1 MQLISIDVGIKN
13 LAYCILE
20 KNIDA
25 IANLDA
31 NANANVYKIIKW
43 DSINL
48 CGEEPTCL
56 ECKNKASY
64 TKNELNYCLTHAKKT
79 GFIIPTKD
87 NSSSAIKKLKIENL
101 ISLATEYKIT
111 INENDKKNIILKT
124 VIDFFNTTMM
134 EKTNKTSANSLDL
147 VTIGISLKKE
157 FDKILPLVTIDQ
169 VIIENQIGPIANRM
183 KMIQG
188 MIAQYFIMSG
198 IPAVTCVS
206 SMNKLKAFTHSGNNK
221 NEYNKNEYNKTEY
234 NKTEYNKTEYNKTE
248 YKDRKK
254 LGIDI
259 TKDMI
264 ADMKDWTPFFL
275 QHKKKDDLADSFLQG
290 IWFLQNKYGLIIDN
304 I

>member
-20 KNIDA
+20 KNN
-25 IANLDA
+25 IADA
-31 NANANVYKIIKW
+31 NANPCDYKIIKW

-48 CGEEPTCL
+48 CGDEPNCL

-79 GFIIPTKD
+79 GFIIPTKN
-87 NSSSAIKKLKIENL
+87 NSSSAIKKMKIESI

-111 INENDKKNIILKT
+111 INETDKKNVILKT
-124 VIDFFNTTMM
+124 VIDFLNKNIM

-157 FDKILPLVTIDQ
+157 FDKILPLVNIGQ

-188 MIAQYFIMSG
+188 MIAQYFIMCG

-206 SMNKLKAFTHSGNNK
+206 SMNKLKAFTESQNKTDHTKGDKNK
-221 NEYNKNEYNKTEY
+221 N
-234 NKTEYNKTEYNKTE
+234 E

-254 LGIDI
+254 LGIEI
-259 TKDMI
+259 TKGVIDN
-264 ADMKDWTPFFL
+264 MKDWVPFFL
-275 QHKKKDDLADSFLQG
+275 AHKKKDDLADSFLQG
-290 IWFLQNKYGLIIDN
+290 IWFLQNKYGLIIDYKHN
-304 I
+304 M

>member
-13 LAYCILE
+13 LAYCILD
-20 KNIDA
+20 KNTDS
-25 IANLDA
+25 NA
-31 NANANVYKIIKW
+31 NANANANPGDYKIIKW

-48 CGEEPTCL
+48 CGDEPNCL
-56 ECKNKASY
+56 ECKKKASY

-87 NSSSAIKKLKIENL
+87 NSSSAIKKMKIESL

-124 VIDFFNTTMM
+124 VIDFFNINMM

-157 FDKILPLVTIDQ
+157 FDKIIPHVNIDQ
-169 VIIENQIGPIANRM
+169 VIM
-183 KMIQG
+183 C
-188 MIAQYFIMSG
+188 G

-206 SMNKLKAFTHSGNNK
+206 SMNKLKAFTESDHTKGDKNK
-221 NEYNKNEYNKTEY
+221 S
-234 NKTEYNKTEYNKTE
+234 E

-259 TKDMI
+259 TKGMI
-264 ADMKDWTPFFL
+264 ADMKDWIPFFL

-290 IWFLQNKYGLIIDN
+290 IWFLQNKYGLVIEYKHN
-304 I
+304 

>member
-1 MQLISIDVGIKN
+1 MKLISIDVGIKN

-20 KNIDA
+20 KND
-25 IANLDA
+25 NA
-31 NANANVYKIIKW
+31 NANAGDYKIIKW

-48 CGEEPTCL
+48 CGDEPNCL
-56 ECKNKASY
+56 QCKNKASY

-111 INENDKKNIILKT
+111 INENNKKNLILKT
-124 VIDFFNTTMM
+124 VIDFFDKNIM

-157 FDKILPLVTIDQ
+157 FDKINPLVNINQ

-188 MIAQYFIMSG
+188 MIAQYFIMTG

-206 SMNKLKAFTHSGNNK
+206 SMNKLKAFS
-221 NEYNKNEYNKTEY
+221 ESQNKTDQ
-234 NKTEYNKTEYNKTE
+234 NKTE

-259 TKDMI
+259 TKGII
-264 ADMKDWTPFFL
+264 ADMKDWVPFFL
-275 QHKKKDDLADSFLQG
+275 AHKKKDDLADSFLQG
-290 IWFLQNKYGLIIDN
+290 IWFLQNKYGLIIEYKHNYHD
-304 I
+304 

>member
-20 KNIDA
+20 KNTDS
-25 IANLDA
+25 
-31 NANANVYKIIKW
+31 NAHTCDYKIIKW

-48 CGEEPTCL
+48 CGEQPICSQ
-56 ECKNKASY
+56 CKNKASY

-87 NSSSAIKKLKIENL
+87 NSSSTIKKLKIENL
-101 ISLATEYKIT
+101 ISLANDYKLT
-111 INENDKKNIILKT
+111 INENDKKNVILKK
-124 VIDFFNTTMM
+124 VIDFFDKKIM

-157 FDKILPLVTIDQ
+157 FDKIVPNVTIDQ

-206 SMNKLKAFTHSGNNK
+206 SMNKLKAFTESQNKTDHTKGDQNK
-221 NEYNKNEYNKTEY
+221 N
-234 NKTEYNKTEYNKTE
+234 E

-254 LGIDI
+254 LGIEI
-259 TKDMI
+259 TKNI
-264 ADMKDWTPFFL
+264 IGDMKDWITFFIA
-275 QHKKKDDLADSFLQG
+275 HKKKDDLADSFLQG
-290 IWFLQNKYGLIIDN
+290 IWFLQNKYGLNID
-304 I
+304 

>member
-1 MQLISIDVGIKN
+1 MRLISIDVGIKN

-20 KNIDA
+20 KNT
-25 IANLDA
+25 DA
-31 NANANVYKIIKW
+31 NANDNANANPNEGDYKIIKW

-48 CGEEPTCL
+48 CGDEPNCL

-79 GFIIPTKD
+79 GFIIPTKN
-87 NSSSAIKKLKIENL
+87 NSSSAIKKMKIESL

-124 VIDFFNTTMM
+124 VIDFFDKNMM

-157 FDKILPLVTIDQ
+157 FDKIIPLVNIDQ

-188 MIAQYFIMSG
+188 MIAQYFIMCG
-198 IPAVTCVS
+198 IQDVMFVS
-206 SMNKLKAFTHSGNNK
+206 SVNKLKAFTDTDQNK
-221 NEYNKNEYNKTEY
+221 SDQNKSD
-234 NKTEYNKTEYNKTE
+234 

-254 LGIDI
+254 LGIEI
-259 TKDMI
+259 TKGI
-264 ADMKDWTPFFL
+264 IEKMKDWTPFFL
-275 QHKKKDDLADSFLQG
+275 AHKKKDDLADSFLQG
-290 IWFLQNKYGLIIDN
+290 IWFLQK
-304 I
+304 

>member
-20 KNIDA
+20 KNTDVG
-25 IANLDA
+25 D
-31 NANANVYKIIKW
+31 YKIIKW

-48 CGEEPTCL
+48 CGDEPNCK

-64 TKNELNYCLTHAKKT
+64 TKNELNYCLTHEKKT

-87 NSSSAIKKLKIENL
+87 KSPSAIKKLKIESL
-101 ISLATEYKIT
+101 ISLANEYKIT
-111 INENDKKNIILKT
+111 IDDNGKKNVILKT
-124 VIDFFNTTMM
+124 VIDFFDTNMM
-134 EKTNKTSANSLDL
+134 EKTNKTSADSLDL

-157 FDKILPLVTIDQ
+157 FDKIIPLVNIDQ

-188 MIAQYFIMSG
+188 MIAQYFIMCG
-198 IPAVTCVS
+198 IPTVTCVS
-206 SMNKLKAFTHSGNNK
+206 SMNKLKAFSESDQNK
-221 NEYNKNEYNKTEY
+221 S
-234 NKTEYNKTEYNKTE
+234 E

-259 TKDMI
+259 TKGMI
-264 ADMKDWTPFFL
+264 AVMKEWTPFFL
-275 QHKKKDDLADSFLQG
+275 AHKKKDDLADSFLQG
-290 IWFLQNKYGLIIDN
+290 IWFLQNKYGLILDYKHN
-304 I
+304 YSM

>member
-20 KNIDA
+20 KN
-25 IANLDA
+25 A
-31 NANANVYKIIKW
+31 NANANANANPNANANANANAENAYKIIKW

-48 CGEEPTCL
+48 CGDEPNCL
-56 ECKNKASY
+56 QCKNKASY

-79 GFIIPTKD
+79 GFIVPTKD
-87 NSSSAIKKLKIENL
+87 KSPSAIKKMKIEDL
-101 ISLATEYKIT
+101 SLLATEYKIT
-111 INENDKKNIILKT
+111 IDVNDKKNVILKT
-124 VIDFFNTTMM
+124 VIDYFNKNML

-157 FDKILPLVTIDQ
+157 FDKIVPLVNIDQ

-188 MIAQYFIMSG
+188 MIAQYFIMCG

-206 SMNKLKAFTHSGNNK
+206 SMNKLKAFTESDTNK
-221 NEYNKNEYNKTEY
+221 SDHTKGDKS
-234 NKTEYNKTEYNKTE
+234 E

-259 TKDMI
+259 TKGII
-264 ADMKDWTPFFL
+264 ADMKDWIPFFL
-275 QHKKKDDLADSFLQG
+275 AHKKKDDLADSFLQG
-290 IWFLQNKYGLIIDN
+290 IWFLQNKYGLIIN
-304 I
+304 Y

>member
-20 KNIDA
+20 KNANA
-25 IANLDA
+25 IAGANAIADA
-31 NANANVYKIIKW
+31 NPCDYKIIKW
-43 DSINL
+43 DSLNL
-48 CGEEPTCL
+48 CGDEPNCL

-64 TKNELNYCLTHAKKT
+64 TKNKLNYCLTHAKKT

-87 NSSSAIKKLKIENL
+87 NSSSAIKKMKIESL
-101 ISLATEYKIT
+101 ISLAGDYKIT
-111 INENDKKNIILKT
+111 INENDKKNVILKT
-124 VIDFFNTTMM
+124 VIDFFDKNRM

-157 FDKILPLVTIDQ
+157 FDKIVPHVTIDQ

-188 MIAQYFIMSG
+188 MIAQYFIMCG
-198 IPAVTCVS
+198 IPQVTCVS
-206 SMNKLKAFTHSGNNK
+206 SMNKLKAFTESDHTKGDKSD
-221 NEYNKNEYNKTEY
+221 
-234 NKTEYNKTEYNKTE
+234 

-254 LGIDI
+254 LGIEI
-259 TKDMI
+259 TKGIIEKSII
-264 ADMKDWTPFFL
+264 AEMKEWTPFFL

-290 IWFLQNKYGLIIDN
+290 IWFLQNKYGLII
-304 I
+304 

>member
-20 KNIDA
+20 KNTDV
-25 IANLDA
+25 NTNTD
-31 NANANVYKIIKW
+31 VGDYKIIKW

-48 CGEEPTCL
+48 CGDEPNCK

-87 NSSSAIKKLKIENL
+87 KSPSAIKKMKIESL
-101 ISLATEYKIT
+101 ITLASEYKIT
-111 INENDKKNIILKT
+111 IDDNSKKNVILKT
-124 VIDFFNTTMM
+124 IIDFFDKNMM

-157 FDKILPLVTIDQ
+157 FDKIITLVNIDQ

-206 SMNKLKAFTHSGNNK
+206 SMNKLKAFTESDTKGDKNK
-221 NEYNKNEYNKTEY
+221 S
-234 NKTEYNKTEYNKTE
+234 E

-259 TKDMI
+259 TKGII
-264 ADMKDWTPFFL
+264 ADMKDWIPFFL

-290 IWFLQNKYGLIIDN
+290 IWFLQNKYGLIIEYKHN
-304 I
+304 

>member
-20 KNIDA
+20 KNN
-25 IANLDA
+25 IADA
-31 NANANVYKIIKW
+31 NANPCDYKIIKW

-48 CGEEPTCL
+48 CGDEPNCL

-79 GFIIPTKD
+79 GFIIPTKN
-87 NSSSAIKKLKIENL
+87 NSSSAIKKMKIESI

-111 INENDKKNIILKT
+111 INETDKKNVILKT
-124 VIDFFNTTMM
+124 VIDFLNKNIM

-157 FDKILPLVTIDQ
+157 FDKILPLVNIGQ

-188 MIAQYFIMSG
+188 MIAQYFIMCG

-206 SMNKLKAFTHSGNNK
+206 SMNKLKAFTESQNKTDHTKGDKNK
-221 NEYNKNEYNKTEY
+221 N
-234 NKTEYNKTEYNKTE
+234 E

-254 LGIDI
+254 LGIEI
-259 TKDMI
+259 TKGVIDN
-264 ADMKDWTPFFL
+264 MKDWITFFL
-275 QHKKKDDLADSFLQG
+275 EHKKKDDLADSFLQG
-290 IWFLQNKYGLIIDN
+290 IWFLQNKYGLVIEYKHN
-304 I
+304 

>member
-20 KNIDA
+20 KN
-25 IANLDA
+25 NEN
-31 NANANVYKIIKW
+31 NADYKIIKW

-48 CGEEPTCL
+48 CGEEPNCL
-56 ECKNKASY
+56 HCKNKASY

-87 NSSSAIKKLKIENL
+87 KSPSAIKKLKIENL
-101 ISLATEYKIT
+101 LKLATEYNIT
-111 INENDKKNIILKT
+111 VDVNGNKNVILKT
-124 VIDFFNTTMM
+124 IIEFFNKNMM
-134 EKTNKTSANSLDL
+134 DKTNKTSANNLDL

-157 FDKILPLVTIDQ
+157 FDKIIPLVNIDQ

-188 MIAQYFIMSG
+188 MIAQYFIMCS

-206 SMNKLKAFTHSGNNK
+206 SMNKLKAFTDSSNKGDNNK
-221 NEYNKNEYNKTEY
+221 GDNNKS
-234 NKTEYNKTEYNKTE
+234 E

-254 LGIDI
+254 LGINI
-259 TKDMI
+259 TKGI
-264 ADMKDWTPFFL
+264 IGDMKDWIPFFL
-275 QHKKKDDLADSFLQG
+275 AHKKKDDLADSFLQG
-290 IWFLQNKYGLIIDN
+290 IWFLQNKYGLIIDYTDN
-304 I
+304 STN

>member
-1 MQLISIDVGIKN
+1 MQIISIDVGIKN

-20 KNIDA
+20 KN
-25 IANLDA
+25 A
-31 NANANVYKIIKW
+31 NANANASDYKIIKW

-48 CGEEPTCL
+48 CGDEPNCL
-56 ECKNKASY
+56 ECKKKASY

-87 NSSSAIKKLKIENL
+87 NSSSAIKKMKIESL

-111 INENDKKNIILKT
+111 INENDKKNVILKT
-124 VIDFFNTTMM
+124 VIDFFDKNMM

-157 FDKILPLVTIDQ
+157 FDKIVPHVNIDQ

-188 MIAQYFIMSG
+188 MIAQYFIMCG
-198 IPAVTCVS
+198 IPQVAGVS
-206 SMNKLKAFTHSGNNK
+206 SMNKLKAFTESDQ
-221 NEYNKNEYNKTEY
+221 
-234 NKTEYNKTEYNKTE
+234 NKTE

-259 TKDMI
+259 TKGI
-264 ADMKDWTPFFL
+264 IGDMKDWIPFFL

-290 IWFLQNKYGLIIDN
+290 IWFLQNKYGLIIEYKHN
-304 I
+304 

>member
-20 KNIDA
+20 KNN
-25 IANLDA
+25 IADA
-31 NANANVYKIIKW
+31 NANPCDYKIIKW

-48 CGEEPTCL
+48 CGDEPNCL

-79 GFIIPTKD
+79 GFIIPTKN
-87 NSSSAIKKLKIENL
+87 NSSSAIKKMKIESI

-111 INENDKKNIILKT
+111 INETDKKNVILKT
-124 VIDFFNTTMM
+124 VIDFLNKNIM

-157 FDKILPLVTIDQ
+157 FDKILPLVNIGQ

-188 MIAQYFIMSG
+188 MIAQYFIMCG

-206 SMNKLKAFTHSGNNK
+206 SMNKLKAFTESQNKTDHTKGDKNK
-221 NEYNKNEYNKTEY
+221 N
-234 NKTEYNKTEYNKTE
+234 E

-254 LGIDI
+254 LGIEI
-259 TKDMI
+259 TKGVIDN
-264 ADMKDWTPFFL
+264 MKDWITFFL
-275 QHKKKDDLADSFLQG
+275 EHKKKDDLADSFLQG
-290 IWFLQNKYGLIIDN
+290 IWFLQNKYGLIIDYKHN
-304 I
+304 M

>member
-20 KNIDA
+20 KNA
-25 IANLDA
+25 DA
-31 NANANVYKIIKW
+31 NANLGDYKIIKW

-48 CGEEPTCL
+48 CGDEPNCL
-56 ECKNKASY
+56 QCKNKASY

-79 GFIIPTKD
+79 GFIVPTKD
-87 NSSSAIKKLKIENL
+87 KSPSAIKKMKIENL

-111 INENDKKNIILKT
+111 IDVNDKKNIILKT
-124 VIDFFNTTMM
+124 VIDYFDKNML

-157 FDKILPLVTIDQ
+157 FDKIVPLVNIDQ
-169 VIIENQIGPIANRM
+169 VIIENQIGPLANRM

-188 MIAQYFIMSG
+188 MIAQYFIMCG

-206 SMNKLKAFTHSGNNK
+206 SMNKLKAFTESDQ
-221 NEYNKNEYNKTEY
+221 
-234 NKTEYNKTEYNKTE
+234 NKTE

-259 TKDMI
+259 TKGMI
-264 ADMKDWTPFFL
+264 VDMKDWAPFFL
-275 QHKKKDDLADSFLQG
+275 AHKKKDDLADSFLQG
-290 IWFLQNKYGLIIDN
+290 IWFLQNKYGLIIEYKHN
-304 I
+304 M

>member
-20 KNIDA
+20 KN
-25 IANLDA
+25 A
-31 NANANVYKIIKW
+31 NANANANDYKIIKW

-48 CGEEPTCL
+48 CGDEPNCL
-56 ECKNKASY
+56 QCKNKASY

-79 GFIIPTKD
+79 GFIVPTKD
-87 NSSSAIKKLKIENL
+87 NSPSVIKKMKIESL

-111 INENDKKNIILKT
+111 LDVNDKKNVILKT
-124 VIDFFNTTMM
+124 VIDYFYKNML
-134 EKTNKTSANSLDL
+134 EKTNKTSANTLDL

-157 FDKILPLVTIDQ
+157 FDKIVPHVNIDQ

-188 MIAQYFIMSG
+188 MIAQYFIMCG
-198 IPAVTCVS
+198 IPQVAGVS
-206 SMNKLKAFTHSGNNK
+206 STNKLKAFTESDHTKGDK
-221 NEYNKNEYNKTEY
+221 
-234 NKTEYNKTEYNKTE
+234 NKTE

-259 TKDMI
+259 TKGMI
-264 ADMKDWTPFFL
+264 VDMKDWTPFFL
-275 QHKKKDDLADSFLQG
+275 AHKKKDDLADSFLQG
-290 IWFLQNKYGLIIDN
+290 IWFLQNKYGLIIEYKHN
-304 I
+304 Y

>member
-20 KNIDA
+20 KNT
-25 IANLDA
+25 DA
-31 NANANVYKIIKW
+31 NANANPGDYKIIKW

-48 CGEEPTCL
+48 CGDEPNCL
-56 ECKNKASY
+56 ECKKKASY
-64 TKNELNYCLTHAKKT
+64 TKNELNYCLTHAKKAR
-79 GFIIPTKD
+79 FIIPTKD
-87 NSSSAIKKLKIENL
+87 NSSSAIKKMKIESL

-124 VIDFFNTTMM
+124 VIDFFNINMM

-157 FDKILPLVTIDQ
+157 FDKIIPLVNIDQ

-188 MIAQYFIMSG
+188 MIAQYFIMCG

-206 SMNKLKAFTHSGNNK
+206 SMNKLKAFTESQNKTDHTKGDQNK
-221 NEYNKNEYNKTEY
+221 N
-234 NKTEYNKTEYNKTE
+234 E

-254 LGIDI
+254 LGIEI
-259 TKDMI
+259 TKNI
-264 ADMKDWTPFFL
+264 IGDMKDWITFFIA
-275 QHKKKDDLADSFLQG
+275 HKKKDDLADSFLQG
-290 IWFLQNKYGLIIDN
+290 IWFLQNKYELN
-304 I
+304 IN

>member
-20 KNIDA
+20 KNTDN
-25 IANLDA
+25 ANAVA
-31 NANANVYKIIKW
+31 NANAGSNANAGANANPCDYKIIKW

-48 CGEEPTCL
+48 CGDEPNCL

-64 TKNELNYCLTHAKKT
+64 RKNELNYCLTHAKKT
-79 GFIIPTKD
+79 GFIIPTKN
-87 NSSSAIKKLKIENL
+87 NSSSAIKKMKIESL

-111 INENDKKNIILKT
+111 IDINDKKNIILKT
-124 VIDFFNTTMM
+124 VIDFFDINRM

-157 FDKILPLVTIDQ
+157 FDKIVPHVTIDQ

-188 MIAQYFIMSG
+188 MIAQYFIMCG
-198 IPAVTCVS
+198 IPQVTCVS
-206 SMNKLKAFTHSGNNK
+206 SMNKLKAFTESDHTKGDKNK
-221 NEYNKNEYNKTEY
+221 N
-234 NKTEYNKTEYNKTE
+234 E

-259 TKDMI
+259 TKGI
-264 ADMKDWTPFFL
+264 IGDMKEWIPFFL
-275 QHKKKDDLADSFLQG
+275 AHKKKDDLADSFLQG
-290 IWFLQNKYGLIIDN
+290 IWFLQNKYGLIIDYKHN
-304 I
+304 

>member
-20 KNIDA
+20 KNTI
-25 IANLDA
+25 A
-31 NANANVYKIIKW
+31 NANANAIANVNDYKIIKW

-48 CGEEPTCL
+48 CGDEPNCL
-56 ECKNKASY
+56 QCKNKASY

-79 GFIIPTKD
+79 GFIIPSKD
-87 NSSSAIKKLKIENL
+87 KSPSAIKKMKIESL
-101 ISLATEYKIT
+101 ISLANEYKIT
-111 INENDKKNIILKT
+111 IDVNDKKNVILKT
-124 VIDFFNTTMM
+124 VIEFFNTNMM

-157 FDKILPLVTIDQ
+157 FDKIVPLVNIDQ

-198 IPAVTCVS
+198 IQSVVCVS
-206 SMNKLKAFTHSGNNK
+206 SMNKLKAFTESDQ
-221 NEYNKNEYNKTEY
+221 
-234 NKTEYNKTEYNKTE
+234 NKTE

-259 TKDMI
+259 TKGIIEKSMI
-264 ADMKDWTPFFL
+264 EKMKEWAPFFN

-290 IWFLQNKYGLIIDN
+290 IWFLQNKYGLIIDYKHN
-304 I
+304 